1 MRRER
6 EMEQGIS
13 DHPVALCENMLMG
26 KIIKRKEEVRGGEGL
41 EELRVRNW
49 EHNSTKEN
57 ILGLLR

>member
-1 MRRER
+1 
-6 EMEQGIS
+6 MEQGIS

-49 EHNSTKEN
+49 EHNSTKKN